1 MDKREQIRRSPERSG
16 RTSDNK
22 NRRLDNN
29 GNAQTKGTVRKKTVR
44 KERRRDIREY
54 REGVDK
60 NHRQMRA
67 HRSAEEERKRELEL
81 ARRRRKAKRRQLNEQ
96 GRKDTLSRR
105 SEDLKVQ
112 KINRTSADR
121 RKKAGHGRKK
131 QHWDRKKIAK
141 FIQIVLVLALAGG
154 LIYMITNYSEA
165 NKLNNKGLDSY
176 NSQDYESA
184 NAYFKKA
191 VEKDD
196 SNYEY
201 HMNQAMAL
209 SGLKMYED
217 AMSSFERALEL
228 AKGDAQVQLVLRSKG
243 ISLLY
248 QGSYTQALE
257 AFEAALNGKEE
268 HYSEIDKDILYYMA
282 ETLDK
287 AGRFVDSVI
296 VYTKIVDA
304 DGTADAYMLRGM
316 EYVKVGDYPSAESDL
331 RTAIK
336 KDKKNY
342 EIYMALYQALSYQ
355 NKHDEAAAILEEA
368 LKLGG
373 SKGDNLVNQGKIFME
388 LGDFVTAEEKLLKA
402 LDKGAERANLV
413 LAELYMKKPTP
424 DPKTAIGYFE
434 AYFADVTDDAEAYN
448 MYGLCLMTLEDYAKA
463 EEIFTRGV
471 ALGDRLM
478 DRTISKNQISAA
490 EHAGHWE
497 NALEYIDVYLQKYSD
512 DEAAVKE
519 KEFIQTRI
527 R

>member
-1 MDKREQIRRSPERSG
+1 MDKRERMKSGSKRSI

-22 NRRLDNN
+22 NRRLRYSED
-29 GNAQTKGTVRKKTVR
+29 AKVQGTARKKTVS
-44 KERRRDIREY
+44 RENQKDRYVY
-54 REGVDK
+54 REEEGM
-60 NHRQMRA
+60 NSRQTRTY
-67 HRSAEEERKRELEL
+67 RSAEEERKRELER
-81 ARRRRKAKRRQLNEQ
+81 AKRKRAAKRRQLDEQ
-96 GRKDTLSRR
+96 GRRSASSRQTAD
-105 SEDLKVQ
+105 SNVQ
-112 KINRTSADR
+112 KINRTNADR
-121 RKKAGHGRKK
+121 RKKVKRKK
-131 QHWDRKKIAK
+131 KKQRWNRKKIARL
-141 FIQIVLVLALAGG
+141 IQIVLILALAGG

-176 NSQDYESA
+176 NSLDYETA

-191 VEKDD
+191 IEKDG

-209 SGLKMYED
+209 SGLKMYGD
-217 AMSSFERALEL
+217 AMASFERALEL
-228 AKGDAQVQLVLRSKG
+228 AKGDAQIQLVQRSKG

-248 QGSYTQALE
+248 QGSYSQALE
-257 AFEAALNGKEE
+257 AFEAALNGKEN
-268 HYSEIDKDILYYMA
+268 HYSEIDKDILYYTA

-287 AGRFVDSVI
+287 AGRFVDAVI

-304 DGTADAYMLRGM
+304 EGTADAYMLRGM

-355 NKHDEAAAILEEA
+355 NKYDEAKETLEEA

-373 SKGDNLVNQGKIFME
+373 NKGDALVNQGKILME

-413 LAELYMKKPTP
+413 LAELYMEKPTP
-424 DPKTAIGYFE
+424 DPTTALGYFE
-434 AYFADVTDDAEAYN
+434 AYFVDVTDDAEAYN
-448 MYGLCLMTLEDYAKA
+448 MYGLCLMELEDFAKA
-463 EEIFTRGV
+463 EEVFTMGV

-478 DRTISKNQISAA
+478 DRSISKNQISAA

-497 NALEYIDVYLQKYSD
+497 NALNYVEVYLQKYSD
-512 DEAAVKE
+512 DEAAIKE